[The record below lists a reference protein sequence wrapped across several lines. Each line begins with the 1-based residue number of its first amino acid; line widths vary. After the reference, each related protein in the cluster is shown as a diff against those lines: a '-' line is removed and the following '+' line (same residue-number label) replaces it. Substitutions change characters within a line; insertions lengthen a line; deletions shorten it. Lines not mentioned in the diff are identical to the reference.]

1 MPEQQPSHRE
11 IITRVEGLADL
22 LAQHTQESHDYR
34 AEVRDAM
41 SRIAGSIREVAE
53 NVERI
58 EDKVLAYDRMRDR
71 IFGAVGAAAV
81 LIAAIWWL
89 VKDKL
94 ATFFGVSS

>member
-1 MPEQQPSHRE
+1 MPELQPSHRE

-41 SRIAGSIREVAE
+41 SRVAGSIRELAE
-53 NVERI
+53 TVERI

-71 IFGAVGAAAV
+71 IVGA
-81 LIAAIWWL
+81 IAAGTMFLGALWWL

-94 ATFFGVSS
+94 AHLFGVST